1 MGKFVFVAGKAPDG
15 RRGRAGAA
23 VLPSCFREAIG
34 AAHSARRGGS
44 GARLPVPGRPE
55 EEGGG
60 GRAGAKRGA
69 HVRPSA
75 GISRLARRA
84 EQARGPGGG
93 ALTLEQPELEEEEE
107 ERRRGRRR
115 RGRVAPARR
124 AWGAWRRGRC
134 CWRSCRW
141 VSARGARRGAGG
153 SARRGGDRR
162 GAAAARG
169 LGRRRCRGRSR
180 ETRPGSAGAAAGQG
194 AGANPAGR
202 AARGASRGPPGR
214 ASPPQVPGEW
224 PAAGFPRPS
233 LPVSR
238 RPPAHLELPAR

>member
-1 MGKFVFVAGKAPDG
+1 MARNGAQSMGFPDESFQGQLLKVGGKFVAGRGPRGGGSWVGCDASSPLSGWSQRCLRYLERGGAWESLCLLLAKRRMGGAGG
-15 RRGRAGAA
+15 RVLRFFPPAFGKRSGLQARLGGAA
-23 VLPSCFREAIG
+23 LAPGSRCPAGWRRRAEA
-34 AAHSARRGGS
+34 GGS
-44 GARLPVPGRPE
+44 GAE
-55 EEGGG
+55 
-60 GRAGAKRGA
+60 RGA

-141 VSARGARRGAGG
+141 LFAEGA
-153 SARRGGDRR
+153 
-162 GAAAARG
+162 
-169 LGRRRCRGRSR
+169 
-180 ETRPGSAGAAAGQG
+180 
-194 AGANPAGR
+194 
-202 AARGASRGPPGR
+202 
-214 ASPPQVPGEW
+214 W
-224 PAAGFPRPS
+224 
-233 LPVSR
+233 
-238 RPPAHLELPAR
+238 